1 MKYTVKDITL
11 IGVVAALTVVVGYV
25 FYIAGSFFPIPG
37 LKFVVFA
44 PFLGFMMFIPVRKV
58 QKIGVVSAVNLVFGV
73 LMAPVSIVM
82 SIAIVS
88 AGLIAELISWIIFRD
103 YRTLRKMIL
112 SVGIYPV
119 AAVLCASAA
128 AYYFTGN
135 VIYRLTG
142 GWLFIVV
149 LSAVIYALGVAGAY
163 ASNKVVYQ
171 RIEKSE
177 NKY

>member
-25 FYIAGSFFPIPG
+25 FYIAGSFFPVPG

-58 QKIGVVSAVNLVFGV
+58 QKIGVMSAVNLVFGA

-88 AGLIAELISWIIFRD
+88 AGVSAELIAFIIFRN
-103 YRTLRKMIL
+103 YGTLRKML
-112 SVGIYPV
+112 LAVGIYPV
-119 AAVLCASAA
+119 MAVLCASAA

-135 VIYRLTG
+135 AIYRLTG
-142 GWLFIVV
+142 GWVFILI
-149 LSAVIYALGVAGAY
+149 LSAVIYMLGVAGAWM
-163 ASNKVVYQ
+163 SNKVVYQ
-171 RIEKSE
+171 RIGEKI
-177 NKY
+177 K

>member
-1 MKYTVKDITL
+1 
-11 IGVVAALTVVVGYV
+11 
-25 FYIAGSFFPIPG
+25 
-37 LKFVVFA
+37 
-44 PFLGFMMFIPVRKV
+44 
-58 QKIGVVSAVNLVFGV
+58 
-73 LMAPVSIVM
+73 
-82 SIAIVS
+82 
-88 AGLIAELISWIIFRD
+88 
-103 YRTLRKMIL
+103 MIL